1 MSDYGSKCCEGCTC
15 GMDEPKG
22 SDKPAMLKQLKEL
35 LGNSNKTGMA
45 ERQLAIDQ
53 LIYKIAELED

>member
-1 MSDYGSKCCEGCTC
+1 
-15 GMDEPKG
+15 MDESKG
-22 SDKPAMLKQLKEL
+22 SEKPAMLKQLKDL
-35 LGNSNKTGMA
+35 LGNSNETGMA